1 MSDKTE
7 PEKLDKSAIEAIFAR
22 SPFISSLNLEVLSL
36 DYGEMAI
43 SIRMPQSPS
52 MERRPGTKQFHGGPL
67 AAFIDIVGDFAIGMM
82 VGGGVPTMNLRIDY
96 LKPAIGEA
104 VIGKAVVRRRGK
116 SAAVVD
122 IDVTNEDGGL
132 VAVGRGTYVPVTG

>member
-7 PEKLDKSAIEAIFAR
+7 PEKLDKAAIEAIFAR

-43 SIRMPQSPS
+43 TIRMPQSPS

>member
-1 MSDKTE
+1 
-7 PEKLDKSAIEAIFAR
+7 
-22 SPFISSLNLEVLSL
+22 
-36 DYGEMAI
+36 
-43 SIRMPQSPS
+43 
-52 MERRPGTKQFHGGPL
+52 
-67 AAFIDIVGDFAIGMM
+67 M